1 MRDELRRAALVTS
14 GVVDLTRQK
23 AEQVVKELVKSG
35 YIRSEQTSGAVKEL
49 LKRSDTN
56 RKEIT
61 RFIRSEL
68 KNQIEGLGLA
78 TKRDLER
85 LERKVARLEEARKA
99 ANKSKKKTTAKKSTT
114 SSKGSGSGG
123 TKSSGGSG
131 QSGSGGSSSTES
143 RASENGEG

>member
-23 AEQVVKELVKSG
+23 AEQIVKELVKSG
-35 YIRSEQTSGAVKEL
+35 YVRTDQTSGAVKEL
-49 LKRSDTN
+49 LKRSDDN

-78 TKRDLER
+78 TKRDVER
-85 LERKVARLEEARKA
+85 LERKVARLEEARKV
-99 ANKSKKKTTAKKSTT
+99 ANKSKKKTTAKKSAGAT
-114 SSKGSGSGG
+114 KGSASAA
-123 TKSSGGSG
+123 TKS
-131 QSGSGGSSSTES
+131 SGSGGSEPGGDSAEKP
-143 RASENGEG
+143 GE